1 MEMECAQIEGV
12 IANQCAHWCGNPPV
26 LPRTIGF
33 DLIRPSGTF
42 PSQGKAWSRPYIIN
56 KCKFACIILLRRLDV
71 NQNQAYLATTAAIRS
86 NWASMSVT
94 SLNWVRALSR
104 FCSG

>member
-1 MEMECAQIEGV
+1 MEMRSNRRCHCE
-12 IANQCAHWCGNPPV
+12 PV
-26 LPRTIGF
+26 RTLVWQSPGSSENYR
-33 DLIRPSGTF
+33 IRPHLPFGHL
-42 PSQGKAWSRPYIIN
+42 PLQGKAWSHPYIIN

-86 NWASMSVT
+86 NCASMSDT

>member
-1 MEMECAQIEGV
+1 MKNVQSPRHGCAVPPPFTQGGLLGCADQREPRA
-12 IANQCAHWCGNPPV
+12 ANG
-26 LPRTIGF
+26 
-33 DLIRPSGTF
+33 
-42 PSQGKAWSRPYIIN
+42 RPYIIN
-56 KCKFACIILLRRLDV
+56 KCKLACIILLRRLDV
-71 NQNQAYLATTAAIRS
+71 NQNQAYLATTAAIWS